1 MIRSTN
7 VIYSRRVAAV
17 SMVSSNSDTFSR
29 VLTFPIW
36 YGLIVS
42 IDLSFLHCR
51 TSTTLLIYEWQ
62 LEYFFVD
69 EIVSKEMRIL
79 QIFMAVKDNVSI
91 LASVITSLLNYCLL
105 LHLENRERYS
115 YRKRY
120 FLVSFCSKRLYRDF
134 KDTMQIANITSYNKR
149 SMEYRCF
156 NIFHTNII

>member
-1 MIRSTN
+1 
-7 VIYSRRVAAV
+7 
-17 SMVSSNSDTFSR
+17 MVSNNSDTFSR

-36 YGLIVS
+36 YGLTVS
-42 IDLSFLHCR
+42 MDLSFLHCR
-51 TSTTLLIYEWQ
+51 TSITLLIYEWQ
-62 LEYFFVD
+62 LEYLFGD
-69 EIVSKEMRIL
+69 EIVNKEMRIL

-91 LASVITSLLNYCLL
+91 LAFVITSTELLSSFIS
-105 LHLENRERYS
+105 RKERYP

-149 SMEYRCF
+149 SIEYRCF